1 MDWITWDHTLKIGH
15 ARMDADH
22 KELAELFNLLPHAVE
37 HRKGKD
43 FCAKVLD
50 DIIQHARM
58 HFDLEQQLMAQ
69 HHYPKTEQ
77 HTAEHA
83 MLIDQALH
91 YKATFDM
98 DSSGSRIALTRF
110 PEVWLAFHILF
121 SDKELADFLAR
132 IA

>member
-1 MDWITWDHTLKIGH
+1 MDWITWDHTLKTGH
-15 ARMDADH
+15 AKMDADH
-22 KELAELFNLLPHAVE
+22 EELAELFNRLPHAVE
-37 HRKGKD
+37 QRKGKD

-58 HFDLEQQLMAQ
+58 HFELEQQLMAR

-98 DSSGSRIALTRF
+98 DSGGSRIALARF

-121 SDKELADFLAR
+121 SDKELANFLAR
-132 IA
+132 TA

>member
-98 DSSGSRIALTRF
+98 DSSGSHIGLTRF

-132 IA
+132 TA

>member
-58 HFDLEQQLMAQ
+58 HFDLEQELMAQ
-69 HHYPKTEQ
+69 HRYPKTEQ
-77 HTAEHA
+77 HGAEHA
-83 MLIDQALH
+83 MLIDQALQ

-98 DSSGSRIALTRF
+98 DSSGSHIGLTRF

>member
-1 MDWITWDHTLKIGH
+1 MDWISRDHTLKTGN

-50 DIIQHARM
+50 DIIRHAKM

-69 HHYPKTEQ
+69 YRYPKTEQ

-83 MLIDQALH
+83 MLIDQARH

-110 PEVWLAFHILF
+110 PECWLAFHILF
-121 SDKELADFLAR
+121 SGKAFGGFLAR
-132 IA
+132 SA